1 MGIGEGQLAA
11 FTGKGFAPEGHG
23 IAPED
28 LTAIRTADLADRID
42 DAPLPPRVMAALL
55 AHRITFEI
63 DVCELFDAQLRGI
76 CPPLIDARLP
86 RAHGTAHIAG
96 AINLPAGD
104 VSVESAA
111 ALPDA
116 PFLAVYGS
124 DAFRL
129 DAVRTAHALAG
140 LGYSVKLVKG
150 GFAAWIAQGF
160 PVEQVE
166 SDRAIAAL

>member
-11 FTGKGFAPEGHG
+11 FAGKSFAPEGLG

-28 LTAIRTADLADRID
+28 LTALRLADLADRID

-86 RAHGTAHIAG
+86 RAHETAHIAG
-96 AINLPAGD
+96 AINLPA
-104 VSVESAA
+104 SEITEESAA
-111 ALPDA
+111 TLPRA
-116 PFLAVYGS
+116 PFIAVYGS

-129 DAVRTAHALAG
+129 DAVRTAHALAE
-140 LGYSVKLVKG
+140 LGYSVKLVNG

-160 PVEQVE
+160 PVEQTE
-166 SDRAIAAL
+166 SERAIAAL

>member
-1 MGIGEGQLAA
+1 MGIGEGQLAV
-11 FTGKGFAPEGHG
+11 FTGLG

-63 DVCELFDAQLRGI
+63 DVCELFDAQLRGM

-86 RAHGTAHIAG
+86 RAHDAGHIAG
-96 AINLPAGD
+96 ATNLHASEVTAD
-104 VSVESAA
+104 SAA
-111 ALPDA
+111 ALPEA
-116 PFLAVYGS
+116 PFIAVYGS
-124 DAFRL
+124 DALRL
-129 DAVRTAHALAG
+129 DAVRTAHALAE
-140 LGYSVKLVKG
+140 LGYSVKLVNG

-160 PVEQVE
+160 PVEQAASE
-166 SDRAIAAL
+166 RAIAAL